1 MWDAP
6 TAEKDLI
13 EAVVND
19 EFIDGI
25 RLDSF
30 LARSYP
36 EQSRSVFQ
44 KCIERG
50 LVYVNGRI
58 VSKSTKVYPGN
69 VVEFSWPTNE
79 AELPVQAEDIP
90 LDILY
95 EDDAIIVINKPA
107 GLVVHPAQGNMTGTL
122 VHGLLFHDSQAFEEM
137 LDSEKRPGIVHRLDK
152 NTSGT
157 LIIAKNLDVWT
168 TLKDTF
174 RTHDL
179 DKIYLAIALGSF
191 DKKSGVINAPIG
203 RHPTNRQRMAVVPEA
218 GKEAVSNYRVLS
230 EANGCS
236 LVEVKILT
244 GRTHQIRVHLAH
256 IGHPVLGD
264 PFYGG
269 CPKNAPLLP
278 ERQMLHSWILR
289 IPHPVTKQ
297 RMEFISPLH
306 QDFLDALAELNLP
319 APAPTSC
326 V

>member
-6 TAEKDLI
+6 TAEKELT

-19 EFIDGI
+19 EFVDGI

-30 LARSYP
+30 LARSFP
-36 EQSRSVFQ
+36 EKSRSIFQ
-44 KCIERG
+44 KYIENG
-50 LVYVNGRI
+50 LVYVNGRV

-69 VVEFSWPTNE
+69 VVEFSWPQNDTE
-79 AELPVQAEDIP
+79 IPLSPEDIP

-95 EDDAIIVINKPA
+95 EDDSIIVINKPA
-107 GLVVHPAQGNMTGTL
+107 GLVVHPAQGNRTGTL
-122 VHGLLFHDSQAFEEM
+122 VHGLLFHDTQVFEEM
-137 LDSEKRPGIVHRLDK
+137 VDSEKRPGIVHRLDK

-157 LIIAKNLDVWT
+157 LIAAKNMDAWM

-174 RTHDL
+174 RQHDL

-191 DKKSGVINAPIG
+191 ERKSGVINAPIG
-203 RHPTNRQRMAVVPEA
+203 RHPTNRQRMAVVPET
-218 GKEAVSNYRVLS
+218 GKEAISNYRVLAES
-230 EANGCS
+230 NGCS
-236 LVEVKILT
+236 LVQVTILT
-244 GRTHQIRVHLAH
+244 GRTHQIRVHLSH

-269 CPKNAPLLP
+269 CPKNAPLHP

-297 RMEFISPLH
+297 QMEFISPLH
-306 QDFLDALAELNLP
+306 QDFLDALDALKLP
-319 APAPTSC
+319 VPEVSGN
-326 V
+326 